1 MTANEH
7 WVKGPAAANFKL
19 SASDISKHL
28 ALARPRDPQASFL
41 DLPRELRDR
50 VYDLA
55 ILPEPEASNKDW
67 KQPPLT
73 LTSKQIRLET
83 VALFYSNTQL
93 RIEIID
99 ATPLEDLHRA
109 QNWARA
115 LGAENIHHMHK
126 VSLTAS
132 SPYPLYVYP
141 IELILEIDDAG
152 QVDCHDKEE
161 DEFRRVN
168 PDSLD
173 QRMNNLIAS
182 ISRGS
187 WSSEVFLA
195 ALERLEA
202 RGTLRGCM

>member
-7 WVKGPAAANFKL
+7 WVKGPAAANSKL

-55 ILPEPEASNKDW
+55 ILPEPEASNRDW

-73 LTSKQIRLET
+73 LTFKQIRLET
-83 VALFYSNTQL
+83 LALFYSNTQL

-99 ATPLEDLHRA
+99 ATPRRSPPSSKLG
-109 QNWARA
+109 QA
-115 LGAENIHHMHK
+115 LGAENIRHMHK

-132 SPYPLYVYP
+132 APYPLYVYP

-161 DEFRRVN
+161 DEFRRLN

-173 QRMNNLIAS
+173 QRMHNLIAL

-187 WSSEVFLA
+187 WSSEVF
-195 ALERLEA
+195 
-202 RGTLRGCM
+202 